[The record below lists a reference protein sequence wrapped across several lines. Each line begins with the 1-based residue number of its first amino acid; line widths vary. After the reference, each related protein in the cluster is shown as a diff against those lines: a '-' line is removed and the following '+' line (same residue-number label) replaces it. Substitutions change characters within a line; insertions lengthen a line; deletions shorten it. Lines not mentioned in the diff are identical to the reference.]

1 MKKIIAIILFIVV
14 LFTVYNKVFASNI
27 ETDNSLIRLRVIPNS
42 NSVEDQSMK
51 ELVKSYLE
59 KDFYPLIN
67 EEDTQNE
74 IREKIINNLD
84 KMDNDIHTIFKT
96 NNYDKKFT
104 ISYGYNFF
112 PQKEQYNETFQEG
125 YYESLVIS
133 IGSAE
138 GDNFWCML
146 FPNFCMLEGN
156 NKEEVKYDFI
166 LSKILSKFMN

>member
-27 ETDNSLIRLRVIPNS
+27 ETNNSLIRLRVIPNS

-51 ELVKSYLE
+51 ELVKAYLE

-67 EEDTQNE
+67 EEDSQNE

-104 ISYGYNFF
+104 ISYGYNYF
-112 PQKEQYNETFQEG
+112 PPKE
-125 YYESLVIS
+125 
-133 IGSAE
+133 
-138 GDNFWCML
+138 
-146 FPNFCMLEGN
+146 
-156 NKEEVKYDFI
+156 
-166 LSKILSKFMN
+166 

>member
-1 MKKIIAIILFIVV
+1 MKKIVTIILFIVV
-14 LFTVYNKVFASNI
+14 LFTIYNKVFASNI
-27 ETDNSLIRLRVIPNS
+27 EANNSLIRLRVIPNS

-59 KDFYPLIN
+59 KNFYSLIN
-67 EEDTQNE
+67 EEDTPNE

-84 KMDNDIHTIFKT
+84 KMDNDIYTIFKT
-96 NNYDKKFT
+96 NNYDKKYT
-104 ISYGYNFF
+104 INYGYNYF
-112 PQKEQYNETFQEG
+112 PQKELYNETYKEG

-156 NKEEVKYDFI
+156 SNEEVKYDFI